1 MFLWKRPTKM
11 MTKMKIRYIYV
22 VCLISSLDLIEKCQ
36 CAQSAN
42 SQTSEKPNDTV
53 REQSRKLSEDIESIT
68 SYTNLISDSDHP
80 VIIGDHI
87 TKEFQYYN
95 EPIEIT
101 TAKFQPSPSIDVPS
115 NHRPVHQVNLP
126 FYPQV
131 DSVPYVPNIPNDA
144 YVANPPVSS
153 TENHLVKIIREPF
166 WAPEVYKLENQYIS
180 TFRSIKTSVMGLYY
194 KMQNFVS
201 YVMSLF
207 SLGKLFGTYLNYY
220 LAKLQLGLWV
230 PISFSWM
237 PNTSCVSADSISL
250 AE

>member
-1 MFLWKRPTKM
+1 M
-11 MTKMKIRYIYV
+11 MTKMIIQYIYV

-42 SQTSEKPNDTV
+42 SQTSENPNDTV
-53 REQSRKLSEDIESIT
+53 QEQSRKLSENIESIT

-80 VIIGDHI
+80 VIIDDHI

-101 TAKFQPSPSIDVPS
+101 TPKFQPSPSIDVPS

-131 DSVPYVPNIPNDA
+131 DSVPYVSNIANVPNIPNDA

-207 SLGKLFGTYLNYY
+207 SLGKLYLNYY
-220 LAKLQLGLWV
+220 LAKLHL
-230 PISFSWM
+230 
-237 PNTSCVSADSISL
+237 SL
-250 AE
+250 